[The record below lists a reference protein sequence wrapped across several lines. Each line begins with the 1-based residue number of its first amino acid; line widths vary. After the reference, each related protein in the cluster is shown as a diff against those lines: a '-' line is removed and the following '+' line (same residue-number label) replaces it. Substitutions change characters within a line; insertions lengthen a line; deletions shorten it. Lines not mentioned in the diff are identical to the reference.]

1 MAILQN
7 TEKPYIL
14 LDRGYVYVR
23 LLSLLKLICESP
35 FESPYLSGLNR
46 DLFLRSIP
54 LVLHKVNGVGRDKSN
69 K

>member
-7 TEKPYIL
+7 TEKAYIL
-14 LDRGYVYVR
+14 LESGYVYIR
-23 LLSLLKLICESP
+23 LFPLLKLISESP
-35 FESPYLSGLNR
+35 FEPPYLSGLNH
-46 DLFLRSIP
+46 DLFLQSIP